1 MTTTA
6 KELPISGQTFSLE
19 GDTDFLILPDQ
30 SSDKLPWIWYAPTLP
45 GLPGIEEAWMF
56 DRFLQAGIAI
66 AGIDVGESFGDPQGR
81 ARYSSFYQHLRQ
93 EYNFSNKA
101 SLLARSRGGLMLYNW
116 AAEHPDFVACIAG
129 IYPVCTLISYPGLH
143 KASEAYGMT
152 EEQIEADLNRH
163 NPVDRLE
170 GLAEA
175 NVPVFFVHGDCDII
189 VPLEEN
195 SGKFAQ
201 RYQQLGCEIKLVV
214 PKNQGHNL
222 WSGFFRCQQL
232 VDFVI
237 SHSK

>member
-1 MTTTA
+1 
-6 KELPISGQTFSLE
+6 
-19 GDTDFLILPDQ
+19 
-30 SSDKLPWIWYAPTLP
+30 
-45 GLPGIEEAWMF
+45 
-56 DRFLQAGIAI
+56 
-66 AGIDVGESFGDPQGR
+66 
-81 ARYSSFYQHLRQ
+81 
-93 EYNFSNKA
+93 
-101 SLLARSRGGLMLYNW
+101 
-116 AAEHPDFVACIAG
+116 
-129 IYPVCTLISYPGLH
+129 
-143 KASEAYGMT
+143 MT
-152 EEQIEADLNRH
+152 EEQFEADLNRH

-189 VPLEEN
+189 VLLEEN

-201 RYQQLGCEIKLVV
+201 RYQQLGSEIKLVV